1 MKSLTECAT
10 PLSSWLFRLIGRFFP
25 PPYTSKV
32 LHTRQLRNRTAY
44 RKLIIVLSW
53 NKDHVQTVG
62 NHIFFYIC
70 KAIYCTER
78 CFSLSFSPSF
88 FGFQMFEYFS
98 TFLQSIWFLPC
109 AFSPEF
115 LTLNGYCK
123 FCSYV
128 QIDSCLRFLLNCL
141 LLFQIKW

>member
-44 RKLIIVLSW
+44 RKINNCVVMKQRSCANCW
-53 NKDHVQTVG
+53 KP
-62 NHIFFYIC
+62 FFYIC

-141 LLFQIKW
+141 LLFQIK

>member
-1 MKSLTECAT
+1 MCKLLETIYFFIYAK
-10 PLSSWLFRLIGRFFP
+10 LF
-25 PPYTSKV
+25 
-32 LHTRQLRNRTAY
+32 
-44 RKLIIVLSW
+44 IVQ
-53 NKDHVQTVG
+53 KDAFLFLFH
-62 NHIFFYIC
+62 H
-70 KAIYCTER
+70 
-78 CFSLSFSPSF
+78 LF

-141 LLFQIKW
+141 LLFQIK